1 MKTYVLKLDETQEE
15 AVLAIVKTLKIEFEI
30 YSDADEDVAL
40 TMAMEEGKKYGR
52 LSDKETA
59 SFLENLGK

>member
-40 TMAMEEGKKYGR
+40 TIAMEEGKKYGR
-52 LSDKETA
+52 LSDKETS

>member
-40 TMAMEEGKKYGR
+40 TMAMEEGKN
-52 LSDKETA
+52 TA
-59 SFLENLGK
+59 D

>member
-1 MKTYVLKLDETQEE
+1 MKTYVLKLDKTQEE

-40 TMAMEEGKKYGR
+40 TIAMEEGKKYGR
-52 LSDKETA
+52 LSDKETS